1 MGRIIGIDLGT
12 TYCAI
17 GVVDADGRPE
27 IVPNREGERITPSV
41 VQFVSGSEALV
52 GTQAKQAAAAAPDDV
67 VQFVK
72 RQMGDPAWRFYDS
85 DGRDYRAEQ
94 ISAIILRRLKEDAE
108 LALGEPVDRAVVT
121 VPAFFGDAHRTATV
135 DAGRIAGL
143 DVVRIINEPTA
154 AALAYGLTGDEKG
167 TILVYDL
174 GGGTFDVTV
183 MRIGDGAFD
192 VVATRGDR
200 NLGGCD
206 WDDALIGHIA
216 AEIRAQG
223 GPDLSEDESHAA
235 ELRAKA
241 EQCKRALTAAPT
253 SKVHLT
259 VDGGTYKVTVT
270 REQFEGLTRS
280 LVSTTRDLAAATLED
295 VGLGWPDVDRVLLVG
310 GSTYMPM
317 IGAALRAACG
327 KEPDRSL
334 NADEVVAL
342 GAAIQARECERAT
355 ARGDVSGPGAG
366 VGAGL
371 TIHDVTSHGIG
382 NLALNETGRLA
393 NVVVLPRNTRVP
405 ARASGHYRT
414 VADRQAEVKIDI
426 TEGDDDD
433 PEAVEVIGTCTFPL
447 PPYPKGAPIRIDIA
461 FDADGRIFAEVFDG
475 TGGGK
480 LGDLDIPRTANLT
493 DMQVAEAAAALQVLE
508 VD

>member
-1 MGRIIGIDLGT
+1 MGRIVGIDLGT

-17 GVVDADGRPE
+17 GVVDSAGRPG
-27 IVPNREGERITPSV
+27 IVLNREGERITPSA
-41 VQFVSGSEALV
+41 VQFVSDSEALV
-52 GTQAKQAAAAAPDDV
+52 GTQAKQAAAAAPGDV

-72 RQMGDPAWRFYDS
+72 RHMGDPSWRYYGA

-94 ISAIILRRLKEDAE
+94 ISAVILRRLKEDAE
-108 LALGEPVDRAVVT
+108 LALGEPVDRAVIT

-143 DVVRIINEPTA
+143 EVVRIINEPTA
-154 AALAYGLTGDEKG
+154 AALAYGLTGEDKG

-183 MRIGDGAFD
+183 MRVGDGSFD

-200 NLGGCD
+200 SLGGFD
-206 WDDALIGHIA
+206 WDNALMAHIA
-216 AEIRAQG
+216 AEVRGQG
-223 GPDLSEDESHAA
+223 GPDLSGDGSHAA

-241 EQCKRALTAAPT
+241 EQSKRALTAAAT

-259 VDGGTYKVTVT
+259 VEGRTYKVAVT
-270 REQFEGLTRS
+270 RERFEDLTRS
-280 LVSTTRDLAAATLED
+280 LVSTTCDLAAATLED
-295 VGLGWPDVDRVLLVG
+295 VGLGWADVDRVLLVG

-317 IGAALRAACG
+317 IGAALRAASG
-327 KEPDRSL
+327 REPDRSV

-342 GAAIQARECERAT
+342 GAAIQARECERGT
-355 ARGDVSGPGAG
+355 ARDEGSAAGPE
-366 VGAGL
+366 L

-382 NLALNETGRLA
+382 NLALDQSGRMA
-393 NVVVLPRNTRVP
+393 NSVVVPRNSRVP
-405 ARASGHYRT
+405 ARASGHYCT
-414 VADRQAEVKIDI
+414 VADRQAQIKLDI
-426 TEGDDDD
+426 TEGDDRD
-433 PEAVEVIGTCTFPL
+433 PEAVEVIGSCTFAL
-447 PPYPKGAPIRIDIA
+447 PPYPRGAPIRIDIA
-461 FDADGRIFAEVFDG
+461 FDANGRIFAEVFDG
-475 TGGGK
+475 TNGAK

-493 DMQVAEAAAALQVLE
+493 DLQVAEATAVLEVLE